1 MHQIEL
7 NFWKTAEE
15 EVFVINVIVMTY
27 YVTLIIMSTNGVD
40 SKMCQMDE
48 GHVLHRIVSTHAAS
62 VLQFSVM
69 HLNPVVCIT
78 YN

>member
-48 GHVLHRIVSTHAAS
+48 GHVLHRMIVSTHVRECATIQCNALKPCCMYY
-62 VLQFSVM
+62 V
-69 HLNPVVCIT
+69 
-78 YN
+78 